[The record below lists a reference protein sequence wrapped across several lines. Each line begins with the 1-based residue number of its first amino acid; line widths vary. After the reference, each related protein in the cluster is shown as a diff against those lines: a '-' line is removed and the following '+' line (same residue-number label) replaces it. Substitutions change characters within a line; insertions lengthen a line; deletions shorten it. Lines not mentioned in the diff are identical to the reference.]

1 MGNKPSSVTRDKTT
15 AVQVRQNAHCEVGE
29 YPQCGRAKRPL
40 WGGATGSKRALCSRG
55 PKNPTVTRI
64 ETSAVKWG
72 KTPSV
77 RWRKTPIMRRRETP
91 VVRRAKK
98 VNPKITK
105 ISLALQHVTS
115 NAFLGFCFFFLRMLL
130 CVKAWRDLKK
140 PRLKFCDYIF
150 TSRFWV
156 ALKVRLSISV
166 PTLIAD
172 SQYLRPVNTHFHL
185 LNTVCVCLWR
195 FLKIKYMFFFWGEHF
210 IPDQCAVCF
219 TKF

>member
-1 MGNKPSSVTRDKTT
+1 MSTLIVNQLRLETSNRSERGEMWQKAHYDIKQNAHCKMRQNTHCEARQNAHCEMGINSHCLVGNKPSSVTRDKTT

-115 NAFLGFCFFFLRMLL
+115 NAFLGFCFFFPKD
-130 CVKAWRDLKK
+130 V
-140 PRLKFCDYIF
+140 
-150 TSRFWV
+150 
-156 ALKVRLSISV
+156 
-166 PTLIAD
+166 
-172 SQYLRPVNTHFHL
+172 
-185 LNTVCVCLWR
+185 
-195 FLKIKYMFFFWGEHF
+195 
-210 IPDQCAVCF
+210 AVCKKHGA
-219 TKF
+219 T